1 MLQLHSTPWL
11 DNWTKQDIL
20 YLPDPEGEKDPPPV
34 QPYISRRFSTS
45 KSADVATVTSSTSAI
60 PQSFAP
66 NKTLFTLGVVL
77 IEIAFNKSIEELAA
91 ELGEASRLK
100 ADWASFVTAIRLHD
114 QVQGRMGARYQ
125 RAVKGCLSCDFGLN
139 AFEADLNSVAF
150 RQKFLENVIVPLEE
164 SMDFFVPK

>member
-20 YLPDPEGEKDPPPV
+20 YLPDPQGEKVPPPV

-45 KSADVATVTSSTSAI
+45 KSADMATVTSPTSAT

-77 IEIAFNKSIEELAA
+77 IEIAFNKPIEELAA
-91 ELGEASRLK
+91 EIGEAGRLK
-100 ADWASFVTAIRLHD
+100 ADLASFVTAIRLHE
-114 QVQGRMGARYQ
+114 QVEGLMGPRYQ
-125 RAVKGCLSCDFGLN
+125 HAVKGCLSCDFGLN
-139 AFEADLNSVAF
+139 APEADLNSVAF

-164 SMDFFVPK
+164 SMDFFLHK

>member
-20 YLPDPEGEKDPPPV
+20 YLPDPEGEKVPPPV

-45 KSADVATVTSSTSAI
+45 KSAEVATVASPISAI

-91 ELGEASRLK
+91 ELGEAGKLK
-100 ADWASFVTAIRLHD
+100 ADWASFVTAIRLHE
-114 QVQGRMGARYQ
+114 QVQGLMGARYQ
-125 RAVKGCLSCDFGLN
+125 HAVKGCLSCDFGLN

-164 SMDFFVPK
+164 SMDFFVLK